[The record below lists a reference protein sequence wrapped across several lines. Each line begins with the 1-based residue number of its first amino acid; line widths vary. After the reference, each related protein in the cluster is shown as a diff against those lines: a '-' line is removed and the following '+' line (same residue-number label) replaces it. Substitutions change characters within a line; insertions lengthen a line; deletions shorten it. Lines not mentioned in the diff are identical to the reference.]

1 MTFIALM
8 WSMPGSRP
16 SSLSRMTPAAL
27 ARASRA
33 RIAGETYDVVTRCL
47 PWARQRSAMA
57 TWWMYGSIDTH
68 TSLSAT
74 RRSRASASAMSNATA
89 LPRGLAP
96 RSASARST
104 LRAATVTVCD
114 ELSRM

>member
-16 SSLSRMTPAAL
+16 SSLSRMTPAAF

-47 PWARQRSAMA
+47 PCARQRSAMA
-57 TWWMYGSIDTH
+57 TWWMYGEH
-68 TSLSAT
+68 RHAHV
-74 RRSRASASAMSNATA
+74 A
-89 LPRGLAP
+89 LGHEAVEGVGVGDVKGHGLAAGVAVHEE
-96 RSASARST
+96 RLARG
-104 LRAATVTVCD
+104 RRCA
-114 ELSRM
+114 RRR